1 VWFDSE
7 ENGGSGVCN
16 YDAGVTAK
24 IWEKDGIYVLPAWI
38 RPAEKS
44 RGTPGFTRQVHL

>member
-24 IWEKDGIYVLPAWI
+24 I
-38 RPAEKS
+38 
-44 RGTPGFTRQVHL
+44 